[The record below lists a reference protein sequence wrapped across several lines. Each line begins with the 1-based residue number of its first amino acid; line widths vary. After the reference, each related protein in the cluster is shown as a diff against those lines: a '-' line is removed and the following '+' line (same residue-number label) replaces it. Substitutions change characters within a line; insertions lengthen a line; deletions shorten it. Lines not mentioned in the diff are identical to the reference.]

1 MRILIAGGAGYI
13 GSALTPKLLE
23 RGYQVE
29 VLDLLWFGSYLP
41 EEVPVIQKDIFDLTE
56 EELRPYD
63 QVIYLAGLSN
73 DPMAEY
79 SPRDNFIH
87 NAASSAYLGYI
98 AKNAGVK
105 RMIYASSCSVY
116 GFAVDQFYDEEA
128 PAKSDYP
135 YGISKLQ
142 GERSVMQLAD
152 EDFSVI
158 CLRQGTV
165 SGHSPRMRFDLV
177 INTMFKAALQNGEIV
192 VNNPSIWR
200 PIFSIKDAISAY
212 TRSVEAVETVSG
224 VFNVAS
230 GNYTIG
236 ELGDIVKEKVESL
249 MDKKIKLTI
258 NHKHDLRNYKVTLDK
273 ANAHLSFKPRYTVES
288 IVQDLHDNLHLY
300 EDLDD
305 PSYYNIQVFKKLK
318 EQKGEK
324 A

>member
-13 GSALTPKLLE
+13 GSALTPHLLE

-29 VLDLLWFGSYLP
+29 VLDLLWFGSHLP
-41 EEVPVIQKDIFDLTE
+41 EEVPVIQKDIFDLQE
-56 EELRPYD
+56 KDLEPYD

-116 GFAVDQFYDEEA
+116 GYAVDQFYDENS
-128 PAKSDYP
+128 PANSDYP

-200 PIFSIKDAISAY
+200 PILSIKDAVSAY
-212 TRSVEAVETVSG
+212 TRSVEAVETTSG

-236 ELGDIVKEKVESL
+236 ELGDIVKEEIERL

-258 NHKHDLRNYKVTLDK
+258 HHKHDMRNYKVTIDK
-273 ANAHLSFKPRYTVES
+273 ANAYLSFKPRHSVET
-288 IVQDLHDNLHLY
+288 IVQDLHEKLPEY
-300 EDLDD
+300 GDLDTEN
-305 PSYYNIQVFKKLK
+305 YYNIKVFKALK
-318 EQKGEK
+318 EQKGEQ